1 MAQTIHCDVH
11 NRSHPADVLI
21 SQIANGDTMAACF
34 PGYVELARAIVAD
47 AEVRAAELAAAAL
60 AEAAAP
66 VDADQAEADAAAAS
80 ALERLGVEPSPEA
93 TALGVTAVVPKGTS
107 RSRRAHEAR
116 RRARKA
122 KVAPEASPATIELPG
137 PPSEP
142 TQDADV
148 EVQPS

>member
-11 NRSHPADVLI
+11 GRSHPADVLV

-34 PGYVELARAIVAD
+34 AGYVELARALVAD
-47 AEVRAAELAAAAL
+47 AEVRAAELAAAEL
-60 AEAAAP
+60 ARAAGE
-66 VDADQAEADAAAAS
+66 VDADQAEADLAAADV
-80 ALERLGVEPSPEA
+80 ERRLAGERSPEA
-93 TALGVTAVVPKGTS
+93 DALGVAAVVPKGTS

-116 RRARKA
+116 QRARKA
-122 KVAPEASPATIELPG
+122 KVTPEAAPAAVAAPEPA
-137 PPSEP
+137 SEP